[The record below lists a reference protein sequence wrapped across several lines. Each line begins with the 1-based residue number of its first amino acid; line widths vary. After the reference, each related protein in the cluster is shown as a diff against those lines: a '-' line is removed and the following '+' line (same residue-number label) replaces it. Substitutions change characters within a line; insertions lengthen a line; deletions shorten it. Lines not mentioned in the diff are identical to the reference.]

1 MIAEERY
8 SRRYCEFESQAT
20 HTEVLI
26 PLCRSSVRA
35 GHRPQTDVRTGRRG
49 SWTFR
54 GAPNNLASIA
64 RQHRET

>member
-1 MIAEERY
+1 MIAGARY
-8 SRRYCEFESQAT
+8 SRRYYEFENQAT

-26 PLCRSSVRA
+26 PLYRSSVRVS
-35 GHRPQTDVRTGRRG
+35 HRPQTDVRTGRRG

-54 GAPNNLASIA
+54 GAPNNRASIA